1 MNVTDLNIGL
11 NSAIGEV
18 KGAGSKK
25 TIVTAE
31 TIQNDAVTKVLETHE
46 QMIRQQNNSNNLNY
60 RNSEER

>member
-31 TIQNDAVTKVLETHE
+31 TIQNDAVTKV
-46 QMIRQQNNSNNLNY
+46 
-60 RNSEER
+60 